1 MSAIIAAAFAAC
13 ASEVTEQALVTPESS
28 AGADVVTVETSCGAE
43 MDPPRFTGQVVGR
56 MADGAT
62 RPLGGVSFF
71 RGIAQFD
78 VENGLMRSTDIITDV
93 NGRFEAIVSIGSSSS
108 IWERRGKVFKTQ
120 EWVED
125 VVFELR
131 APDCDN
137 LVVHFSMQWKP
148 QILVMSCPGREG
160 VVDHES

>member
-1 MSAIIAAAFAAC
+1 MSVIIPAVFAAC
-13 ASEVTEQALVTPESS
+13 ASKLTEQALVTPESS
-28 AGADVVTVETSCGAE
+28 AGTDVVTVETSCGAE
-43 MDPPRFTGQVVGR
+43 MDPPRFTGQVVGQ

-71 RGIAQFD
+71 RGIGQFD
-78 VENGLMRSTDIITDV
+78 VENGSMRSTDISTDL
-93 NGRFEAIVSIGSSSS
+93 NGRFEAIVSIRSSSS
-108 IWERRGKVFKTQ
+108 VWELRGKVFKTQ

-131 APDCDN
+131 TPDCDN
-137 LVVHFSMQWKP
+137 LVVHFSIQWKP

-160 VVDHES
+160 GVDHES